1 MMVAHINRAGEIKKG
16 QISSVI
22 LFEGLTR
29 VDALEA
35 LAGDIVGIAG
45 IPDISIGETIT
56 DPEHPVALPVIQI
69 DEPTI
74 KMTFGV
80 NTSPFTGKEG
90 GIHHF
95 TQHQGTPRTR
105 ARDRR
110 GSFGRPGQHR
120 SLDSGGPG

>member
-1 MMVAHINRAGEIKKG
+1 MVAHINRAGEIKKG

-90 GIHHF
+90 EYTTSRNIKERLEHELE
-95 TQHQGTPRTR
+95 TDVALWSPRTAPIAGQWR
-105 ARDRR
+105 A
-110 GSFGRPGQHR
+110 G
-120 SLDSGGPG
+120 